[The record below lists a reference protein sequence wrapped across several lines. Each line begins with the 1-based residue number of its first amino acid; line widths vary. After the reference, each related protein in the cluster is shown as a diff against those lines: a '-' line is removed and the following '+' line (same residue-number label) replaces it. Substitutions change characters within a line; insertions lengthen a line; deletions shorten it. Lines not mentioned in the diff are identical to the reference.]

1 MASFTKDE
9 IADILKTVGN
19 GASAD
24 SLESA
29 VKNVLARLQ
38 SEGLTASAPAASG
51 ATLTANDYPLGVKRR
66 DLVKSATGKSL
77 DDITLDK
84 VVNNQIQFED
94 IKTRPETLDLQNQI
108 AKSVN
113 RPNLAANLRRAGEMT
128 QIPDSRLLEMYN
140 ALRPYRSS
148 KQELIAMAEE
158 LEGQFNAVD
167 CGKLVREAADV
178 YEKNN
183 RLKGDR

>member
-9 IADILKTVGN
+9 IADIIKTVGN
-19 GASAD
+19 GSSAD
-24 SLESA
+24 SLENA
-29 VKNVLARLQ
+29 VRNVLARLQ
-38 SEGLTASAPAASG
+38 AEGLTAAAPAAG
-51 ATLTANDYPLGVKRR
+51 ATLTADDYPLGVKRR
-66 DLVKSATGKSL
+66 DLVKSATGKTL
-77 DDITLDK
+77 DEITLDK
-84 VVNNQIQFED
+84 VVSGEIQFND

-128 QIPDSRLLEMYN
+128 QIPDERLLEMYN
-140 ALRPYRSS
+140 FLRPYRAT
-148 KQELIAMAEE
+148 KQELIAMADE
-158 LEGQFNAVD
+158 LETKYNAID

-178 YEKNN
+178 YERNH